1 MPQPH
6 TLSPYFCSKSL
17 SENCKGCCGEGF
29 WLWPRRRGRRIP
41 KTGCADRANTGQR
54 QKRRRPEG
62 FRAEGRL
69 ASLLLSRRP
78 TRGILLRRA
87 SPANLLHEN
96 RTPWNFKTGSKRSF
110 QTGSKPKNCSST
122 TNGHESTRIKT
133 GDCCADS
140 ERASVHQ
147 IMSQLEA
154 A

>member
-87 SPANLLHEN
+87 SPPNLLHEN
-96 RTPWNFKTGSKRSF
+96 RTPWNFKTSSK
-110 QTGSKPKNCSST
+110 QKLALCSGLNT
-122 TNGHESTRIKT
+122 LWATLGGGVAKW
-133 GDCCADS
+133 
-140 ERASVHQ
+140 
-147 IMSQLEA
+147 
-154 A
+154 

>member
-96 RTPWNFKTGSKRSF
+96 STAWNFKTGSKFRVH
-110 QTGSKPKNCSST
+110 GHKCASKVIHPVLS
-122 TNGHESTRIKT
+122 GLLR
-133 GDCCADS
+133 
-140 ERASVHQ
+140 
-147 IMSQLEA
+147 
-154 A
+154 